1 MTKKELCQRLAKM
14 TVAVGSLTGFTSELT
29 RFAKNHSVT
38 NLCYIYM
45 IEFKTQ
51 DLYERFDSL
60 ILELEQI
67 ETMEYFISS

>member
-14 TVAVGSLTGFTSELT
+14 TIAVGSLTGFSSELT
-29 RFAKNHSVT
+29 RFARNHSVT

-51 DLYERFDSL
+51 ELYERLDSL

-67 ETMEYFISS
+67 ESVEYIFSP